1 MTRGGMSPRRRRWP
15 AREAGPESSATGAQR
30 RRWRAR
36 STLGAG
42 LALFATGGVGLAT
55 TLTAHADQSGTSKF
69 GGYSITA
76 TAPGVEGTEDEPSA
90 QAHPEGQGA
99 APETSSVLS
108 SGPVGYALSTVAWP
122 GSYGANGGQLVGL
135 LFPGPLGQV
144 VPVPDAVT
152 GLVKGE
158 AALINYPIRAEA
170 RTGQSPDGSYHQIP
184 AADLTAHADANRVEG
199 VAQLKGADQPGGAT
213 YGTMR
218 SDSASTL
225 TDNEAKA
232 VASSTVNNIT
242 LAGGAVKIASVTST
256 AQATSD
262 GAKAT
267 TGGGTTVADMT
278 IAGQRAYFDQTG
290 VHAGSA
296 GQPVNAS
303 ADQILNQALAGF
315 GMKAYVSTPQSQTSG
330 ATASYTAG
338 SLLFT
343 WIPPNNPSQNV
354 FTVSLGGARVAVN
367 TTPSFDSGATTD
379 TGTAGTDTGS
389 GAGAATA
396 APAGSDTGG
405 AGSSD
410 LGASTPLA
418 GAAPTAGA
426 AASGSNSGQ
435 AQPTGT
441 VETSP
446 VAFFGGIGSAWILLT
461 LAGAALGGLGAKRL
475 ADDLLHRRT
484 ATACPLDD

>member
-1 MTRGGMSPRRRRWP
+1 ML
-15 AREAGPESSATGAQR
+15 AAGV
-30 RRWRAR
+30 
-36 STLGAG
+36 
-42 LALFATGGVGLAT
+42 ALVATGGVGLVT
-55 TLTAHADQSGTSKF
+55 TLTAHADPSGTSAF

-170 RTGQSPDGSYHQIP
+170 RTGQSPDASYNQIP

-225 TDNEAKA
+225 ANNQAKA
-232 VASSTVNNIT
+232 VASSTVNNIA
-242 LAGGAVKIASVTST
+242 LAGGAVKIGSVTST
-256 AQATSD
+256 AQAVSD
-262 GAKAT
+262 GTKAT

-278 IAGQRAYFDQTG
+278 IGGQRAYFDQTG

-296 GQPVNAS
+296 GQPVNAA

-315 GMKAYVSTPQSQTSG
+315 GMKTYVSTPQSQTSG
-330 ATASYTAG
+330 ATGSYTAG

-354 FTVSLGGARVAVN
+354 FTVTLGGARVAVN

-379 TGTAGTDTGS
+379 TGSAGSDNGS
-389 GAGAATA
+389 GAGAATP
-396 APAGSDTGG
+396 APASGDTGG
-405 AGSSD
+405 AGSTNLAGS
-410 LGASTPLA
+410 SPLA
-418 GAAPTAGA
+418 GATPA
-426 AASGSNSGQ
+426 AAPSGSGGQ

-441 VETSP
+441 VGTSP
-446 VAFFGGIGSAWILLT
+446 VAFFGGIGSAWIVLT
-461 LAGAALGGLGAKRL
+461 VAGAALAALGARRL
-475 ADDLLHRRT
+475 ADDLLAGRT
-484 ATACPLDD
+484 ATGCPLDD

>member
-1 MTRGGMSPRRRRWP
+1 M
-15 AREAGPESSATGAQR
+15 
-30 RRWRAR
+30 
-36 STLGAG
+36 LGAG
-42 LALFATGGVGLAT
+42 LALFVTGGVGLAT

-108 SGPVGYALSTVAWP
+108 SGPVGYALSSVAWP
-122 GSYGANGGQLVGL
+122 GATAANGGQLVSL

-170 RTGQSPDGSYHQIP
+170 RTGTQPDGSYNQIP

-199 VAQLKGADQPGGAT
+199 VAQVKGADQPGGAT

-225 TDNEAKA
+225 TDSQAKA
-232 VASSTVNNIT
+232 VASSTVDNIA
-242 LAGGAVKIASVTST
+242 LADGAVKIASVTST

-262 GAKAT
+262 GTSAT

-278 IAGQRAYFDQTG
+278 IGGQRAYFDQTG

-296 GQPVNAS
+296 GQPVNAA
-303 ADQILNQALAGF
+303 ADQVLNQALAGF
-315 GMKAYVSTPQSQTSG
+315 GMKTYVSAPQSQTSG

-367 TTPSFDSGATTD
+367 ATQSFDNGATTD
-379 TGTAGTDTGS
+379 AGTATGTDTGS

-396 APAGSDTGG
+396 APAGGATGG
-405 AGSSD
+405 ALSPDLGGSS
-410 LGASTPLA
+410 PLA
-418 GAAPTAGA
+418 GAGPTAGSA
-426 AASGSNSGQ
+426 TPAGSGGQ
-435 AQPTGT
+435 AQPSGT
-441 VETSP
+441 VGTLP
-446 VAFFGGIGSAWILLT
+446 AAFFGGIGSAWILLT
-461 LAGAALGGLGAKRL
+461 LVGAALGGLGAKRL
-475 ADDLLHRRT
+475 ADDLLTRRT
-484 ATACPLDD
+484 ATNCPLD